1 MSLSPIDR
9 SHSTIYIFS
18 YKNKTNFTLQS
29 KVKIYKFYF
38 TKKNFEI
45 IFKKGKKNLYWAMFE
60 CINTYKTWSGEL
72 FSIKKF
78 FLIYNVHSE
87 KCT

>member
-45 IFKKGKKNLYWAMFE
+45 IFKKGKKNDR
-60 CINTYKTWSGEL
+60 S
-72 FSIKKF
+72 KKSKCY
-78 FLIYNVHSE
+78 LSSAHMQKNYMSE
-87 KCT
+87 H